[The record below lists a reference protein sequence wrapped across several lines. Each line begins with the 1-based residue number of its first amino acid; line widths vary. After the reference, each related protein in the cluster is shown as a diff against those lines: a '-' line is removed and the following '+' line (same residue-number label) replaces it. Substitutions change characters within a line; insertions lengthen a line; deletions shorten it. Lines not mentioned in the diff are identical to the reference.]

1 MGEEDR
7 QGSLQDFPKPRIS
20 STSITIT
27 TNDILTEI
35 LMILSKRCN
44 WGPMKSKTK
53 YCKTKFIL
61 PVRTF
66 M

>member
-1 MGEEDR
+1 MDEEDK

-20 STSITIT
+20 STSIT

-53 YCKTKFIL
+53 YCKT
-61 PVRTF
+61 
-66 M
+66 